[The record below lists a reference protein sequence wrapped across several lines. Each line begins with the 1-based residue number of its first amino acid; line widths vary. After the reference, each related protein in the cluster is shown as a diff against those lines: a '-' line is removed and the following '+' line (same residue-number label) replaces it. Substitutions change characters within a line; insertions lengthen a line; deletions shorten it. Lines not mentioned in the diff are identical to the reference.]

1 MKLQLK
7 ILFGQSIQNW
17 HDRNI
22 TYIIYFPTYRP
33 DIFNYSHN
41 DINITRMLKLSNF
54 QIINNYET
62 KSWL

>member
-17 HDRNI
+17 YDRNTTHI
-22 TYIIYFPTYRP
+22 VYFSTYRP
-33 DIFNYSHN
+33 DIINYSHN